1 MRKKRESYVC
11 IDKQTFLNRETG
23 AFQRLDNTAW
33 YLKNRDGKV
42 GYFINMQSKY
52 QQMPDACFTATA
64 ERTAELNVPAV
75 KLQIQNFLEASNE
88 SH

>member
-11 IDKQTFLNRETG
+11 IDKQAFLNRETG
-23 AFQRLDNTAW
+23 AYQRLDNTAW

-42 GYFINMQSKY
+42 GYFINMHTKY
-52 QQMPDACFTATA
+52 QQMPDACFAATA
-64 ERTAELNVPAV
+64 ERTPELNVPAV

-88 SH
+88 SN